1 MRYDFECAVCKVE
14 REIDVK
20 LDDAPKVGE
29 RLFVASDTQACSC
42 GSRVF
47 NRIMDKKTGGFKL
60 NFRRV
65 GL

>member
-1 MRYDFECAVCKVE
+1 MRYDFECAICKVQ

-20 LDDAPKVGE
+20 LEDAPKVGE
-29 RLFVASDTQACSC
+29 RYFVSTDTLACSC
-42 GSRVF
+42 GARVF
-47 NRIMDKKTGGFKL
+47 NRIMDKKTGGFTL